1 MKRLP
6 GQWIRLCTV
15 SRSSSWL
22 QFWEDF
28 DIFNVRQLMEI
39 QPDLTFLMDLRLIMK
54 FSFKQFI
61 VPNFR
66 ISEQVYY
73 CIGGKIM
80 SNQLKELLNVLQGN
94 MEVVGE
100 FFDNPQKVIKDFG
113 ITGKE
118 KAVLLIRDLS
128 ELDDYALAIQNS
140 VATPSGAHSST
151 CRIVRPE
158 PQAV

>member
-1 MKRLP
+1 
-6 GQWIRLCTV
+6 
-15 SRSSSWL
+15 
-22 QFWEDF
+22 
-28 DIFNVRQLMEI
+28 
-39 QPDLTFLMDLRLIMK
+39 
-54 FSFKQFI
+54 
-61 VPNFR
+61 
-66 ISEQVYY
+66 
-73 CIGGKIM
+73 M